1 MDVGYTNERAIELV
15 YKSMKEAKL
24 GGEWAVCSPTQIADV
39 CNLRR
44 RNIVVG

>member
-15 YKSMKEAKL
+15 YKSMKEAEL
-24 GGEWAVCSPTQIADV
+24 GGGWAVCSPMKIADV

-44 RNIVVG
+44 RNVVVG